1 MDSINDKEIL
11 ERICKKLDLLNKL
24 IIKNEENN
32 QLQTKQIQKY
42 IDKLNTINKQFN
54 DRISKIENAIK
65 NNASTNKKNEVPNI
79 EENI

>member
-32 QLQTKQIQKY
+32 QLPTKQIPKN
-42 IDKLNTINKQFN
+42 IAKLNTINKQFN